1 MLNTEESAYP
11 ICGTGLP
18 ELELVARRDLG
29 ETPEVKEHSLALL
42 KQLITGD
49 ERLHCPAD
57 DAFLVK
63 YLRARKYRV
72 AEAFEMIRN
81 YFRSRLRLRE
91 FFDDLSPDTVPYPK
105 LCVENRLILVSKL
118 RDPQGRAVVMMKF
131 GAWNTGICSMTDLIR
146 AAFVTAE
153 WILQDEETQV
163 RGVVGVVD
171 LSGLCASHVVH
182 FSPFLIK
189 KLAHVLQDC
198 YPARLKAVYV
208 INDPPLCGI
217 LFGMMRPFVK
227 AKLVQ
232 RCHFMGHDLGRLHG
246 IIPSDC
252 IPAEFGGT
260 HEDFDYY
267 SQERDL
273 KSSKDYFDRV
283 SRWGYLNE

>member
-131 GAWNTGICSMTDLIR
+131 GEYRPRPKRMQEFWFIL
-146 AAFVTAE
+146 VTRRVQIDVQWGPLLKENGERVATALRE
-153 WILQDEETQV
+153 APAQR
-163 RGVVGVVD
+163 RGENR
-171 LSGLCASHVVH
+171 
-182 FSPFLIK
+182 K
-189 KLAHVLQDC
+189 QLAHARFPEEEEQTPVICYGALLPQSRPEPGNAAVEGCAALDEKRAYLLAQTVDC
-198 YPARLKAVYV
+198 
-208 INDPPLCGI
+208 
-217 LFGMMRPFVK
+217 
-227 AKLVQ
+227 
-232 RCHFMGHDLGRLHG
+232 
-246 IIPSDC
+246 
-252 IPAEFGGT
+252 T
-260 HEDFDYY
+260 H
-267 SQERDL
+267 
-273 KSSKDYFDRV
+273 
-283 SRWGYLNE
+283 N